1 MLRRLLLATSA
12 IAAVPAAV
20 AWLISRNLLH
30 PIRRIEDHDL
40 TDFDLPAEEITF
52 PGRDGTRLAGWY
64 IPAGNAVGPS
74 PSVVLSHGWARSRA
88 ELLPHADFLH
98 RAGFAVLA
106 FDYRH
111 RGESGG
117 DAVTMGIREQGDLLG
132 ALDVLCARSKVDATR
147 IAVLGMSMGSV
158 IAILVGSGDERVRAI
173 VAECPFGSHQA
184 IMSRSLRH
192 YYHLPTFPF
201 APMAKWLLER
211 WLGESIDSAQ
221 PLQAV
226 GSLSPRPLF
235 VIADEG
241 DAVIGSDETE
251 RLFQAASEPKQF
263 WLIPGADHARG
274 WQAAPEEYERR
285 VVDFL
290 RGALGVAETPADV
303 AASTTAGDE
312 DSTAP
317 EGGGAI

>member
-1 MLRRLLLATSA
+1 MLRRLLLAASA
-12 IAAVPAAV
+12 IAGLPAAV

-30 PIRRIEDHDL
+30 PRRRVEDHDL
-40 TDFDLPAEEITF
+40 TDFDLPAEEVTF
-52 PGRDGTRLAGWY
+52 PSRDGTRLAGWF
-64 IPAGNAVGPS
+64 IPAGNAAGRS
-74 PSVVLSHGWARSRA
+74 PGVVLSHGWARSRA

-117 DAVTMGIREQGDLLG
+117 DAVTMGLREQGDLLG
-132 ALDVLCARSKVDATR
+132 ALDVLCAQSEVDAAR

-158 IAILVGSGDERVRAI
+158 VAILVSSVDERVRAV

-211 WLGESIDSAQ
+211 RLGESIDSAQ

-226 GSLSPRPLF
+226 ASLSPRPLF

-241 DAVIGSDETE
+241 DAVIGADETE
-251 RLFQAASEPKQF
+251 RLYQAASEPKQF

-290 RGALGVAETPADV
+290 RDALAAETPAD
-303 AASTTAGDE
+303 AAATTAGGDE
-312 DSTAP
+312 EDA
-317 EGGGAI
+317 GKGDAGAV